1 MSHTDA
7 DARSSHAPQAVGI
20 YSLVADWA
28 ERTPA
33 AVAIAAPG
41 RIPLTYSRLHLHMV
55 DVLKRLNAMGLGRND
70 RVALVLPQGPEMAVA
85 FLAVTSGATC
95 APLNPTYRASEFAV
109 SLADLR
115 AKALMVHAGLDSP
128 ARAAAQAHGIPI
140 VELSPAFEAEAGIFT
155 LSDGADAY
163 VDQGEA
169 AQPHDVALMLLTS
182 GTTARPKLVPLTQIN
197 ICTVAH
203 NIRTALELVESDRC
217 LNVMPLF
224 HAHGLIIAMLSSLT
238 AGSSVVC
245 TPSAYAPKFFEWV
258 EECQPTWYTAAP
270 TMHQAVLANAASKRQ
285 IIERCPLRFIRS
297 SAAALPPQVIGEL
310 EDVFRA
316 PVIEAY
322 GMTECAQITCNPLPP
337 RERKLG
343 SVGVAAGPEVA
354 IMDETGA
361 WLPPGETGEIVVRG
375 PSVVQGYE
383 NDRSGAESSFSN
395 GWLRTGDQGFV
406 DTDGYVFVTGRFKEI
421 INRGGEKISPRE
433 IEEVLMDHPAVGQ
446 AVTFAVPH
454 SRLGED
460 VAAAVVLRTSG
471 SATERE
477 MREFAATRLA
487 DFKVPS
493 RVLFVDEL
501 PKGPTGKLQRIGLA
515 EKLGIAAFDQNAREA
530 RQAQAGFVPPRTPLE
545 TELVSIWA
553 QVLGLEQQL
562 GVFDNFFELGGDSVV
577 AAQLI
582 SRVGNALQVQLSM
595 LSLFEEASTVA
606 GMAES
611 IERARRTEGHLRL
624 PPIERVPRNGQLVL
638 SFAQEQLWLLDQLAP
653 GMAAYNIPK
662 AFRLYGPLDVTS
674 LTQSLQE
681 IIRRH
686 EALRTTFTAEDGRPL
701 QIIAST
707 LPLTLSTVDLR
718 GLPAAER
725 EAKAQRLA
733 IEEAQQ
739 PFNLQRGPL
748 LRVTILQLG
757 EQDHILLLTMHHI
770 VSDGWSMG
778 VLFRELAALY
788 KAFSSGHPSPLPE
801 LPIQYADFAHW
812 QRQWLQGEV
821 LKTQLAYWTEH
832 LAGDLPVLQLP
843 TDRPRSAVKT
853 FNGSKQCLEL
863 SPPLTKALKLLSL
876 REGTTLY
883 MTLLAA
889 FKTLLYR
896 YTGVEDVLVGS
907 PIGNRN
913 RIEVEGL
920 IGFFV
925 NTLILRTDLS
935 GNPSFR
941 ELLARLR
948 KVALEAYAH
957 QDLPFEHLV
966 EELRPARSLSHGLLF
981 QAFFNLLNVTDDRL
995 ELPGLTLSP
1004 LEVDNGTAKFD
1015 LALTIIEGTE
1025 RLTATLNY
1033 RTDLFTADSMAQLLR
1048 HFQTLLE
1055 GIVAEPEQGIAA
1067 IPLLTEAERRR
1078 WSIQANLRRPTN
1090 DFTAFPPAAIE
1101 QSIPARF
1108 EQQVVIYPRRIAVK
1122 TTRYEWTY
1130 EGLNRAAN
1138 RVAQTLLT
1146 LCGEG
1151 EERIA
1156 LVFEKD
1162 APMVAGILGVLKAGK
1177 TYVPLDPSYPLERLA
1192 YILEDSG
1199 AGIIL
1204 TNNAHIAFASTLA
1217 HNALR
1222 IVNFDDIDSA
1232 VCLNNIELAVAPDTL
1247 AYILYT
1253 SGSTGQPKGVMQNHR
1268 NVLHFIKVYTN
1279 NLHIHPDDRLTLLSS
1294 YSFDA
1299 AIMDIFGALLNGAT
1313 LYPLSLQEEGLTELP
1328 LWLTEHQITIYHS
1341 TPTVYRYFMSTLT
1354 GQEPFPTIRLV
1365 VLGGEA
1371 VHQGDV
1377 DLYKRHFSPGCILV
1391 NGLGPTESTV
1401 SLQYFVDKQVEITR
1415 HAVPVG
1421 YPVEDTEVVLRN
1433 ATGAQAEVYGEIG
1446 IRSPYIALGYW
1457 QQPEL
1462 TQAVFL
1468 PDPEGGQWR
1477 IYCTGDMG
1485 RRLPDGS
1492 IEFVGRKD
1500 SQVKVRGFRVELGEI
1515 EAVLGQ
1521 HPGVRET
1528 VVLAQQDVGG
1538 DMYLTAYVVPT
1549 QEQPLATP
1557 ALRSFLKQKLP
1568 EYLLPSAFVLL
1579 DSLPLTPT
1587 GKIDRRALPSLIQA
1601 RPEPEAGF
1609 VSPRTRIEQMLARVW
1624 AEILG
1629 LEQVGIHDSFFEL
1642 GGHSLLATRVI
1653 SRVRTTFQ
1661 VALPLRRFFEAPT
1674 VAGLAMAITEHQAD
1688 SVNSDTLA
1696 SLLAR
1701 LEGYSDEE
1709 ARRLLADQT

>member
-1 MSHTDA
+1 MSHAYA
-7 DARSSHAPQAVGI
+7 DAQSSHAPQAVGI
-20 YSLVADWA
+20 YSLVSAWA
-28 ERTPA
+28 ERTPT

-41 RIPLTYSRLHLHMV
+41 RTPLTYSHLHLHMV
-55 DVLKRLNAMGLGRND
+55 DVLKRLNAVGLGRND

-85 FLAVTSGATC
+85 FLAVAAGATC
-95 APLNPTYRASEFAV
+95 APLNPAYRASEFAV

-115 AKALMVHAGLDSP
+115 AKALIVQSGMDSP
-128 ARAAAQAHGIPI
+128 ARTAAQAHGIPTI
-140 VELSPAFEAEAGIFT
+140 ELSPAFEAEAGIFT
-155 LSDGADAY
+155 LSAGEHSH
-163 VDQGEA
+163 VDQAGF
-169 AQPHDVALMLLTS
+169 AQPNDVALMLLTS
-182 GTTARPKLVPLTQIN
+182 GTTARPKLVPLSQTN
-197 ICTVAH
+197 ICTAAH
-203 NIRTALELVESDRC
+203 NIQAALELVESDRC

-224 HAHGLIIAMLSSLT
+224 HAHGLIIAMLSSLV
-238 AGSSVVC
+238 AGGSVVC
-245 TPSAYAPKFFEWV
+245 TPSAYTPKFFEWM
-258 EECQPTWYTAAP
+258 EECRPTWYTAAP

-285 IIERCPLRFIRS
+285 IIERCSLRFIRS
-297 SAAALPPQVIGEL
+297 SASALPRQVRGAL
-310 EDVFRA
+310 EDTFHV
-316 PVIEAY
+316 PVIESY

-337 RERKLG
+337 RQRKLG
-343 SVGVAAGPEVA
+343 SVGIAAGPEVA

-361 WLPPGETGEIVVRG
+361 WLPPGETGEIVIRG
-375 PSVVQGYE
+375 ASVVQGYE
-383 NDRSGAESSFSN
+383 NHQSGDESAFIDD
-395 GWLRTGDQGFV
+395 WLRTGDQGFA
-406 DTDGYVFVTGRFKEI
+406 DTDGYIFVTGRFKEV

-433 IEEVLMDHPAVGQ
+433 IEEVLMDHPAIGQ
-446 AVTFAVPH
+446 VVTFAVPH
-454 SRLGED
+454 ARLGED

-493 RVLFVDEL
+493 QVIFVDEL

-515 EKLGIAAFDQNAREA
+515 EKLGIAALPQNIREG
-530 RQAQAGFVPPRTPLE
+530 RQAKAGFVAPRTPLQS
-545 TELVSIWA
+545 ELAKIWA
-553 QVLGLEQQL
+553 QVLGLAQQV
-562 GVFDNFFELGGDSVV
+562 GIYDNFFELGGDSVV
-577 AAQLI
+577 AVQLI
-582 SRVGNALQVQLSM
+582 SRVCNATQVQLSM
-595 LSLFEEASTVA
+595 LSLFEEASTVV

-611 IERARRTEGHLRL
+611 IQHARQTIGNSQL
-624 PPIERVPRNGQLVL
+624 PPIPPVSRNRELVL

-662 AFRLYGPLDVTS
+662 AFRLTGPLDVTS
-674 LTQSLQE
+674 LAQSLQE
-681 IIRRH
+681 IIKRH
-686 EALRTTFTAEDGRPL
+686 EALRTTFTAVDGRPA

-707 LPLTLSTVDLR
+707 LPLTMATVDLR
-718 GLPAAER
+718 GLPEAER

-739 PFNLQRGPL
+739 SFDLERGPL
-748 LRVTILQLG
+748 LRATILRLG
-757 EQDHILLLTMHHI
+757 EQDHIFLLTVHHI

-788 KAFSSGHPSPLPE
+788 KAFSAGKPSPLPE

-821 LKTQLAYWTEH
+821 LKTQLAYWTKH

-843 TDRPRSAVKT
+843 TDRPRSAVHT
-853 FNGSKQCLEL
+853 FSGSKQSLEL

-896 YTGVEDVLVGS
+896 YTGMEDVLVGS
-907 PIGNRN
+907 PISNRN

-941 ELLARLR
+941 ELLGRLR
-948 KVALEAYAH
+948 KVALEAYAN

-966 EELRPARSLSHGLLF
+966 AELQPARSLSHGLLF
-981 QAFFNLLNVTDDRL
+981 QAFFNLLNITDDRL
-995 ELPGLTLSP
+995 ELSGLTLSP
-1004 LEVDNGTAKFD
+1004 LEVDDGMAKFD
-1015 LALTIIEGTE
+1015 LTLTIIEEPE
-1025 RLTATLNY
+1025 RLSATLNY
-1033 RTDLFTADSMAQLLR
+1033 RADLFTADSMAQLLR
-1048 HFQTLLE
+1048 HFQTLLA

-1067 IPLLTEAERRR
+1067 IPLLTDAERHGL
-1078 WSIQANLRRPTN
+1078 SIQGNLGRPAN
-1090 DFTAFPPAAIE
+1090 DFSVFPRAAIE

-1108 EQQVVIYPRRIAVK
+1108 EQLVRTYPRRTAVK
-1122 TTRYEWTY
+1122 TKRYEWTY
-1130 EGLNRAAN
+1130 EELNRAAN
-1138 RVAQTLLT
+1138 QVAHILLT
-1146 LCGEG
+1146 LCGGG
-1151 EERIA
+1151 EECIA

-1192 YILEDSG
+1192 YILKDSG
-1199 AGIIL
+1199 AGTIL
-1204 TNNAHIAFASTLA
+1204 TNDANVAFANTLA
-1217 HNALR
+1217 NNTRH
-1222 IVNFDDIDSA
+1222 IVNIDDLDSA
-1232 VCLNNIELAVAPDTL
+1232 VSQDNVNLPLAPDAL

-1268 NVLHFIKVYTN
+1268 NVLHFIRVYTN
-1279 NLHIHPDDRLTLLSS
+1279 NLHINPDDKLTLLSS

-1299 AIMDIFGALLNGAT
+1299 AIMDIFGALLNGAA
-1313 LYPLSLQEEGLTELP
+1313 LYPMSLYEEGLTELP
-1328 LWLTEHQITIYHS
+1328 LWLTKHKITIYHS

-1354 GQEPFPTIRLV
+1354 GREVFPTIRLV

-1377 DLYKRHFSPGCILV
+1377 DLYKRHFSPACILV

-1401 SLQYFVDKQVEITR
+1401 SLQYFVDQQMEITR

-1433 ATGAQAEVYGEIG
+1433 AAGTQAEVYGEIG

-1457 QQPEL
+1457 QKPKL

-1468 PDPEGGQWR
+1468 RDPEGGRQR
-1477 IYCTGDMG
+1477 VYCTGDMG

-1500 SQVKVRGFRVELGEI
+1500 FQVKVRGFRVELGEI

-1528 VVLAQQDVGG
+1528 VVLAQQGASG
-1538 DMYLTAYVVPT
+1538 DTYLTAYVVPK
-1549 QEQPLATP
+1549 QQPLTAP
-1557 ALRSFLKQKLP
+1557 ELRSFLKQKLP
-1568 EYLLPSAFVLL
+1568 VYLLPSAFVLL
-1579 DSLPLTPT
+1579 DTLPLTPT
-1587 GKIDRRALPSLIQA
+1587 GKVDRRALPSLSQA
-1601 RPEPEAGF
+1601 RLEPETGF
-1609 VSPRTRIEQMLARVW
+1609 VSPSTPVEKMLATLW

-1629 LEQVGIHDSFFEL
+1629 IAQVGIHDNFFEL
-1642 GGHSLLATRVI
+1642 GGHSLLATQVI
-1653 SRVRTTFQ
+1653 SRLRTTFH
-1661 VALPLRRFFEAPT
+1661 VALSLRRFFEAPT
-1674 VAGLAMAITEHQAD
+1674 VAGLAMAITEHQAEK
-1688 SVNSDTLA
+1688 VKSDAVA
-1696 SLLAR
+1696 SLLAE
-1701 LEGYSDEE
+1701 LEGRSDEE
-1709 ARRLLADQT
+1709 ARRLLAEET